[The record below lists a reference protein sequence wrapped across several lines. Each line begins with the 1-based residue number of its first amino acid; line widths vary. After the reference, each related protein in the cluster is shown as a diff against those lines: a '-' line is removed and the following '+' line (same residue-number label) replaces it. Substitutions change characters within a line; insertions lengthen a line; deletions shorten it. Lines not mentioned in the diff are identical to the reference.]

1 MTITEQI
8 LQLPKEE
15 KLRVME
21 ALWEDLSAKDAFE
34 SPSWH
39 GEKLR
44 ETQERLDLGQE
55 EVVNWEE
62 AKNRLNK

>member
-21 ALWEDLSAKDAFE
+21 ALWEDLSTKDDFE
-34 SPSWH
+34 APGWH

-44 ETQERLDLGQE
+44 ETQERLERGE
-55 EVVNWEE
+55 EGVVDWEE
-62 AKNRLNK
+62 AKNRFKK

>member
-1 MTITEQI
+1 MTITEQV
-8 LQLPKEE
+8 LQLPKEK

-21 ALWEDLSAKDAFE
+21 ALWEDLSSKDAFE

-44 ETQERLDLGQE
+44 ETQERLDRGE
-55 EVVNWEE
+55 EEAVSWEE
-62 AKNRLNK
+62 AKDRLKK

>member
-21 ALWEDLSAKDAFE
+21 ALWEDLSSKDNFK
-34 SPSWH
+34 SPGWH
-39 GEKLR
+39 GEKLK
-44 ETQERLDLGQE
+44 ETHERLERGEE
-55 EVVNWEE
+55 EVVDWQD
-62 AKNRLNK
+62 AKNRLKK